1 MAEMNVP
8 ESGGKKKGGQRA
20 KKQSTRVDLTAMVD
34 LAFLLITFFMLA
46 TTFNKPKTMEI
57 NMPEKTDDPTNE
69 APLKLSKSYTI
80 LLGER
85 DRVYTYVGT
94 DGAKAEELKVDS
106 TDFSKEGI
114 RASILN
120 RQKEV
125 ATQWGSKDELVVLIK
140 AMPKSRYKNLVDIL
154 DEMAITGTKRY
165 AIVELDKTDK
175 AIMAASGASDG
186 SEPQKQ
192 Q

>member
-1 MAEMNVP
+1 MAEMSVP

-57 NMPEKTDDPTNE
+57 NMPEKTDKKTDE
-69 APLKLSKSYTI
+69 APLKVSKSYTV

-85 DRVYTYVGT
+85 DKVYTYVGT
-94 DGAKAEELKVDS
+94 DDAKAGELKVDS
-106 TDFSKEGI
+106 TDFSREGI

-125 ATQWGSKDELVVLIK
+125 AAQWGSKDELVVLIK

-154 DEMAITGTKRY
+154 DEMAITQTKRY
-165 AIVELDKTDK
+165 AIVDLDKTDR
-175 AIMAASGASDG
+175 AIMALSGASDG
-186 SEPQKQ
+186 SEPKPQ
-192 Q
+192 

>member
-46 TTFNKPKTMEI
+46 TTINKPKTMEI
-57 NMPEKTDDPTNE
+57 NMPEKTDNPKDE
-69 APLKLSKSYTI
+69 APLKLSKSYTV

-85 DRVYTYVGT
+85 DKVYMYIGT
-94 DGAKAEELKVDS
+94 DGADAGELKVDS
-106 TDFSKEGI
+106 TDFSRDGI
-114 RASILN
+114 RASIIK

-125 ATQWGSKDELVVLIK
+125 AAQWGSKDELVVLIK

-154 DEMAITGTKRY
+154 DEMAITDTKRY
-165 AIVELDKTDK
+165 AIVDLDKTDK
-175 AIMAASGASDG
+175 EIMRLSGASD
-186 SEPQKQ
+186 SAEPQK
-192 Q
+192 